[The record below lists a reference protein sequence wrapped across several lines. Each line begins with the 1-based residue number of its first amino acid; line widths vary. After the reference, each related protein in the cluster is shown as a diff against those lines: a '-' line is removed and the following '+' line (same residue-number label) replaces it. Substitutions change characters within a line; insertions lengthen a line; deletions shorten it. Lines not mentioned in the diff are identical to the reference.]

1 MSSASIGHL
10 HRSFRQATFSLVVS
24 SMSFSSDYHD
34 RQRRNRRRE
43 LRWIIYTFRSIVT
56 TAALVAIAFAFDVPG
71 KIRERLR
78 PRVPEAVV
86 ARNEPATEAREQ
98 PPVEETSNATTKSR
112 GERTSVRQDVAV
124 EDQPV
129 EDQPVEP
136 IDQAADGDENVERLV
151 KLKLEKKLMRI
162 PLAELTAGENPVG
175 QVRVI
180 ALRKLEEKVELAPAD
195 GLVGTD
201 ADLQILFPEYP
212 RARILVRTDK
222 IGQRIFL
229 VVEPQMAL
237 WADKP
242 MSYTLTKIKGEAFKT
257 RRAADEFFASLAANK
272 AELLRLTNWLNTARN
287 IPLDDFNRGK
297 FRVKELEDL
306 IKHMEDRVEQIKQ
319 GVQQVNAL
327 ELLARELHDRAV
339 LQFEVADSH

>member
-1 MSSASIGHL
+1 
-10 HRSFRQATFSLVVS
+10 
-24 SMSFSSDYHD
+24 MSFSSDYRD
-34 RQRRNRRRE
+34 RRRRNRRQE

-78 PRVPEAVV
+78 PRVPEAVA
-86 ARNEPATEAREQ
+86 ARSESAAAAKEQ
-98 PPVEETSNATTKSR
+98 PRARPQREIPAEPQQAEPEAVP
-112 GERTSVRQDVAV
+112 ERPLHPPAPPA
-124 EDQPV
+124 E
-129 EDQPVEP
+129 VEP

-151 KLKLEKKLMRI
+151 KLKLDKKLMRI
-162 PLAELTAGENPVG
+162 PLAELTAGESPIG
-175 QVRVI
+175 RVRVI
-180 ALRKLEEKVELAPAD
+180 ALLKLKEKVELAPAD

-229 VVEPQMAL
+229 VLEPQMAL

-287 IPLDDFNRGK
+287 IPLGDFNQGK
-297 FRVKELEDL
+297 FRVKELDGL
-306 IKHMEDRVEQIKQ
+306 IKQMEDRVEQIKQ

-327 ELLARELHDRAV
+327 ERLARVLHDRAV

>member
-1 MSSASIGHL
+1 
-10 HRSFRQATFSLVVS
+10 
-24 SMSFSSDYHD
+24 MSFSSDYRD
-34 RQRRNRRRE
+34 RQRRNRRQEQR
-43 LRWIIYTFRSIVT
+43 LVIYAIRSIVT
-56 TAALVAIAFAFDVPG
+56 TAALVAIAFVFDVPE

-78 PRVPEAVV
+78 PRVPEAVA
-86 ARNEPATEAREQ
+86 ARSESATEAREQ
-98 PPVEETSNATTKSR
+98 PPVD
-112 GERTSVRQDVAV
+112 ERWDSSAISGRRRAPLPRDIPTEPQQAEPAAAPERPSHPLAPPA
-124 EDQPV
+124 EI
-129 EDQPVEP
+129 EP
-136 IDQAADGDENVERLV
+136 IDHATDGDENIGRRV
-151 KLKLEKKLMRI
+151 KLKLDKQLMKI
-162 PLAELTAGENPVG
+162 LLPELIAGENLVG
-175 QVRVI
+175 RVRVI

-201 ADLQILFPEYP
+201 AELQILFPEYP

-287 IPLDDFNRGK
+287 IPLDDFNQGK
-297 FRVKELEDL
+297 FRVKELDDL
-306 IKHMEDRVEQIKQ
+306 IKQMEGRVEQIKQ

-327 ELLARELHDRAV
+327 ERLARVLHDRAV